1 MRYEIWLALPV
12 VRNRLFVLYFSIFV
26 VLRAYLHG
34 GGLDGEFRAQAG
46 ALAHGLK
53 RLLLTP
59 PNTNYTFNG

>member
-1 MRYEIWLALPV
+1 MKSGWLFLWFAIGFL
-12 VRNRLFVLYFSIFV
+12 FSIFV